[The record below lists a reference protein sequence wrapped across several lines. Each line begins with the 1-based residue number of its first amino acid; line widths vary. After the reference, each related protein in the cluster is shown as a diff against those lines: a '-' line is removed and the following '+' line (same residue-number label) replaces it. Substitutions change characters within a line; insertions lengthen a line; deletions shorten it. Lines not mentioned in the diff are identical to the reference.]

1 MLPRSGLWGI
11 KAFLRTGV
19 KAYCWLLGDEFKP
32 MVWTVLHNFHVFI
45 FTPWEAVGCNW
56 NQAVNLLLGFFLL
69 LFLLVCPQQFVIES
83 NKELRYVTGS
93 SLKTRPSNQIIGSF
107 QQMHVSRTSVG
118 FCGNK
123 WYMAMLFPSLSPR
136 LSQSTSWNTKDA
148 SMGMG
153 LVWSE
158 ALSFHL
164 EGNLWHLSDANPDL
178 MAEVQKT
185 WEANGAG
192 AKLIEGWAVAAY
204 YQNMSF

>member
-1 MLPRSGLWGI
+1 
-11 KAFLRTGV
+11 
-19 KAYCWLLGDEFKP
+19 
-32 MVWTVLHNFHVFI
+32 
-45 FTPWEAVGCNW
+45 
-56 NQAVNLLLGFFLL
+56 
-69 LFLLVCPQQFVIES
+69 
-83 NKELRYVTGS
+83 
-93 SLKTRPSNQIIGSF
+93 
-107 QQMHVSRTSVG
+107 
-118 FCGNK
+118 
-123 WYMAMLFPSLSPR
+123 MLFPSLSPR

-164 EGNLWHLSDANPDL
+164 EGNLWHLSDANTDL